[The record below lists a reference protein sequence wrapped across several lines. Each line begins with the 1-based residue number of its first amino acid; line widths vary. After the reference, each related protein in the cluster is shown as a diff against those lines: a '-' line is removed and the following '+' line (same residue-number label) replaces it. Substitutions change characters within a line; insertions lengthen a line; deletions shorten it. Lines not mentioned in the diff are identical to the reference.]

1 MTRLETAKLLT
12 RIYIYAHP
20 DVKLDSSAK
29 LDFSDTTDLSAS
41 DASLVAKAV
50 ELGIINGY
58 KDGTFKPNAS
68 INRGTAAA
76 MISRFLGTVGTISD
90 PAQFVN
96 SSGGNGSISTDTT
109 GAPEIQGV
117 EWVIKPS
124 IKIEQTGNRLEENF
138 MIPFSS
144 DGIGGYIKNENGKE
158 TKIFVDTNGKTY
170 WFEDTYIA
178 GQFLNGCA
186 PATKISTGKKGY
198 VGLSGKWIMEP
209 VYDDWSSVPET
220 EWDIANRASHTFSEF
235 TGTVQD
241 SGGEVWNSGT
251 KGGLFVYAKR
261 LGSDVFDADYK
272 GICDQNGRIIVKAT
286 PKVSSWGEG
295 EAIHGCYDTATAYDD
310 CIVMIHQITVGG
322 AFMDDIYDG
331 KTGKLTGSYMQMK
344 SAAEKYG
351 VPYRVTGGAF
361 SQGLCAAALEE
372 SSSAKYGYMDKTC
385 EMVIPPVFDRVA
397 SFSNGYA
404 WVKYNGLWGVIKLP
418 QL

>member
-1 MTRLETAKLLT
+1 M
-12 RIYIYAHP
+12 
-20 DVKLDSSAK
+20 
-29 LDFSDTTDLSAS
+29 
-41 DASLVAKAV
+41 
-50 ELGIINGY
+50 
-58 KDGTFKPNAS
+58 
-68 INRGTAAA
+68 AAE
-76 MISRFLGTVGTISD
+76 R
-90 PAQFVN
+90 
-96 SSGGNGSISTDTT
+96 
-109 GAPEIQGV
+109 
-117 EWVIKPS
+117 
-124 IKIEQTGNRLEENF
+124 EE
-138 MIPFSS
+138 
-144 DGIGGYIKNENGKE
+144 
-158 TKIFVDTNGKTY
+158 V
-170 WFEDTYIA
+170 
-178 GQFLNGCA
+178 Q
-186 PATKISTGKKGY
+186 
-198 VGLSGKWIMEP
+198 
-209 VYDDWSSVPET
+209 
-220 EWDIANRASHTFSEF
+220 F

-310 CIVMIHQITVGG
+310 CIVMIHQISVGG